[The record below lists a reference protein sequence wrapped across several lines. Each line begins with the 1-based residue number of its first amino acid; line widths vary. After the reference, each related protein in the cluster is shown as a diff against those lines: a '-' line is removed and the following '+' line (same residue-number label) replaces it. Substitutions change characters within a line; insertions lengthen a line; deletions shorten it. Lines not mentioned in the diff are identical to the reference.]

1 MNTIGPPH
9 FSQPEAASV
18 ASTKADAAQ
27 SRYPLRSQQILGLL
41 PWIPA
46 GPVCD
51 LGCGSGHLAAA
62 IVNYGLPVTA
72 VDIDAY
78 SLSKARQRY
87 GDRVDWVHSDLRAYR
102 LQRESYAAILCLDV
116 FAFIP
121 NGERARLIGRL
132 KAALKP
138 GGILILSSL
147 NEDDSLVDQKLARAS
162 NQITRKPTGLLQRQ
176 ELVERLFDWE
186 TLFHFC
192 GSAQIAGFADD
203 GQRQVSQIVAR
214 KPLVFAATDW
224 SQLPQLGAGIAWRSG
239 LNQKLAQQPDF
250 IEVLADHY
258 LEPHQD
264 TVLAKLAQ
272 RFTITLRSQD
282 LSLGSTEARSPAY
295 LQALQRLLARC
306 DSPWW
311 TEHLA
316 YSHVDGRESYLFHA
330 LPPTEE
336 ALELVKRNL
345 RQVRTQ
351 IPTPLLLENTVY
363 LHPFAQA
370 DMDPAGFFNLV
381 VTEADCGISLNLGHL
396 LINQATLGIDP
407 YAFIDALPAERLIQL
422 QWRSSLA
429 HPLVGMHLPD
439 PQPSLWALTEYVLQ
453 RASIRALC
461 LQLNPTLDLPDSLRQ
476 RLQQARTLLGLQI

>member
-1 MNTIGPPH
+1 MLQH
-9 FSQPEAASV
+9 AS
-18 ASTKADAAQ
+18 
-27 SRYPLRSQQILGLL
+27 SRALRSQQILGLL

-51 LGCGSGHLAAA
+51 LGCGLGHLAAA
-62 IVNYGLPVTA
+62 IANYGLPVTA
-72 VDIDAY
+72 VDIDAEA
-78 SLSKARQRY
+78 LSKAQQRY
-87 GDRVDWVHSDLRAYR
+87 GQRVEWVQSDLRAYR

-147 NEDDSLVDQKLARAS
+147 NEDDSLVDDKLARAS

-176 ELVERLFDWE
+176 ELLERLSDWE

-192 GSAQIAGFADD
+192 GQAQVTGFAEDS
-203 GQRQVSQIVAR
+203 QRQVSQIIAR
-214 KPLVFAATDW
+214 KPLDFATTAW
-224 SQLPQLGAGIAWRSG
+224 SELPQLGAGVAWRSG
-239 LNQKLAQQPDF
+239 LNTLLSEGPQPDF
-250 IEVLADHY
+250 IEILADHY

-264 TVLAKLAQ
+264 AVLAKLSQ
-272 RFTITLRSQD
+272 RFVITLRAQD
-282 LSLGSTEARSPAY
+282 LSLGSAAARLPSY
-295 LQALQRLLARC
+295 TQALQRLLARC
-306 DSPWW
+306 ESPWW

-316 YSHVDGRESYLFHA
+316 YTHVDGRESYLFHA

-336 ALELVKRNL
+336 ALEQIKRNL
-345 RQVRTQ
+345 RQVRSQ

-363 LHPFAQA
+363 LHAFAHA

-381 VTEADCGISLNLGHL
+381 VSEADCGISLNLGHL
-396 LINQATLGIDP
+396 LINQVTLGIDP
-407 YAFIDALPAERLIQL
+407 YAFIDALPAERLIQI

-429 HPLVGMHLPD
+429 HPLVGLPLPD
-439 PQPSLWALTEYVLQ
+439 PQPHLWALTEYVLQ
-453 RASIRALC
+453 RAPIRALC
-461 LQLNPTLDLPDSLRQ
+461 LQVNPTLDLPDSLRQ
-476 RLQQARTLLGLQI
+476 RLRQARTLLGLQV